1 MLVLLIE
8 DHRLL
13 AETIIDYLL
22 SENLEVDYAAT
33 GLQGLELATQNT
45 YDALILDINLPDLD
59 GFTVCQRL
67 RQQYSLDIPILML
80 TARDQLQDRLQGF
93 AQGADDYLVKPF
105 ANQELVARLQALV
118 KRNRG
123 QVVNKR
129 ISLGD
134 LSVDTGTQQVWR
146 AGQEVVLSPTS
157 FKILRIL
164 MREAPAIVSRET
176 LQNEVWGSDTP
187 DTDALRSHL
196 YNLRKALNQPNQA
209 ELIQTVKGV
218 GFKLLAD

>member
-13 AETIIDYLL
+13 AETIMDYLN
-22 SENLEVDYAAT
+22 SEAIEVDYAAT
-33 GLQGLELATQNT
+33 GLHGLQLATQQA

-59 GFTVCQRL
+59 GFSVCQRL
-67 RQQYSLDIPILML
+67 RQQYGLDLPILML

-129 ISLGD
+129 LSLGD
-134 LSVDTGTQQVWR
+134 LTVDTGTQQVWR
-146 AGQEVVLSPTS
+146 AGQEVIVSPTS

-164 MREAPAIVSRET
+164 MRESPAIVSREA
-176 LQNEVWGSDTP
+176 LQHEVWGSDIP

-196 YNLRKALNQPNQA
+196 YNLRKALNQPDQS

-218 GFKLLAD
+218 GFKLTN

>member
-13 AETIIDYLL
+13 AETLIDYLN
-22 SENLEVDYAAT
+22 SEAIEVDYAAT
-33 GLQGLELATQNT
+33 GLQGLELATQQA

-59 GFTVCQRL
+59 GFAICQRL
-67 RQQYSLDIPILML
+67 RQQYGLDLPILML
-80 TARDQLQDRLQGF
+80 TARDQLADRLHGF

-105 ANQELVARLQALV
+105 ASQELVARLQALV

-123 QVVNKR
+123 QVVQKR
-129 ISLGD
+129 LDLGD
-134 LSVDTGTQQVWR
+134 LSIDTSTQQVWR
-146 AGQEVVLSPTS
+146 AEQEILVSPTG

-164 MREAPAIVSRET
+164 MREAPAIVSREA
-176 LQNEVWGSDTP
+176 LQNEVWGTDIP

-196 YNLRKALNQPNQA
+196 YNLRKALNRPDQP
-209 ELIQTVKGV
+209 ELIHTIKGV
-218 GFKLLAD
+218 GFKLAN

>member
-13 AETIIDYLL
+13 AETMMDYLS
-22 SENLEVDYAAT
+22 SEAIEVDYAAR
-33 GLQGLELATQNT
+33 GLQGVELATRQS
-45 YDALILDINLPDLD
+45 YDALILDINLPDID

-67 RQQYSLDIPILML
+67 RQHYHLVLPVLML
-80 TARDQLQDRLQGF
+80 TARDELADRLQGF

-118 KRNRG
+118 KRKRG

-134 LSVDTGTQQVWR
+134 LTVDTSTQQVWR
-146 AGQEVVLSPTS
+146 AEQEVMVSPTG

-164 MREAPAIVSRET
+164 MREAPAIVSREA
-176 LQNEVWGSDTP
+176 LQHEVWGADIP
-187 DTDALRSHL
+187 DTDALRSHV
-196 YNLRKALNQPNQA
+196 YNLRKALNQPNQP
-209 ELIQTVKGV
+209 ELIHTLKGI
-218 GFKLLAD
+218 GFKLTN

>member
-13 AETIIDYLL
+13 AETLIDYLN
-22 SENLEVDYAAT
+22 SENIEVDYAAT
-33 GLQGLELATQNT
+33 GLQGLELALQQA

-59 GFTVCQRL
+59 GFSICQRL
-67 RQQYSLDIPILML
+67 RQQYSLDVPILML
-80 TARDQLQDRLQGF
+80 TARDQLADRLQGF

-123 QVVNKR
+123 QVVQKR
-129 ISLGD
+129 LSLGD
-134 LSVDTGTQQVWR
+134 LSLDTSTQQVWR
-146 AGQEVVLSPTS
+146 GGKEILVSPTG
-157 FKILRIL
+157 FKILHIL
-164 MREAPAIVSRET
+164 MREAPAIVSREA
-176 LQNEVWGSDTP
+176 LQNEVWGADLP

-196 YNLRKALNQPNQA
+196 YNLRKALNSPDQT
-209 ELIQTVKGV
+209 ELIHTIKGV
-218 GFKLLAD
+218 GFKLAN

>member
-13 AETIIDYLL
+13 AETLIDYLN
-22 SENLEVDYAAT
+22 SEAIEVDYAAT
-33 GLQGLELATQNT
+33 GLQGLELATQQA

-59 GFTVCQRL
+59 GFAICQRL
-67 RQQYSLDIPILML
+67 RQQYGLDLPILML
-80 TARDQLQDRLQGF
+80 TARDQLADRLHGF

-105 ANQELVARLQALV
+105 ASQELVARLQALV

-123 QVVNKR
+123 QVVQKR
-129 ISLGD
+129 LDLGD
-134 LSVDTGTQQVWR
+134 LSIDTSTQQVWR
-146 AGQEVVLSPTS
+146 AGQEILVSPTG

-164 MREAPAIVSRET
+164 MREAPAIVSREA
-176 LQNEVWGSDTP
+176 LQNEVWGTDIP

-196 YNLRKALNQPNQA
+196 YNLRKALNRPDQP
-209 ELIQTVKGV
+209 ELIHTIKGV
-218 GFKLLAD
+218 GFKLAN

>member
-13 AETIIDYLL
+13 AETLIDYLN
-22 SENLEVDYAAT
+22 SDGIEVDYAAT
-33 GLQGLELATQNT
+33 GLQGLSLATQHT

-59 GFTVCQRL
+59 GFSVCQRL
-67 RQQYSLDIPILML
+67 RQQYGLDMPVLML
-80 TARDQLQDRLQGF
+80 TARDELTDRLQGF

-105 ANQELVARLQALV
+105 ANQELVARLHALV

-123 QVVNKR
+123 QVVHKR

-134 LSVDTGTQQVWR
+134 LSLNTKTQQVWR
-146 AGQEVVLSPTS
+146 AGQEVIVSPTA

-164 MREAPAIVSRET
+164 MREAPAIVSREV
-176 LQNEVWGSDTP
+176 LQNEVWGKDIP

-196 YNLRKALNQPNQA
+196 YNLRKALNQPGQP
-209 ELIQTVKGV
+209 ELIHTVKGV
-218 GFKLLAD
+218 GFKLTS

>member
-8 DHRLL
+8 DHRFL
-13 AETIIDYLL
+13 AETIMDYLS
-22 SENLEVDYAAT
+22 SEAIEVDYAAT
-33 GLQGLELATQNT
+33 GLQGVELATRQS
-45 YDALILDINLPDLD
+45 YDALILDINLPDID

-67 RQQYSLDIPILML
+67 RQHYHLDLPVLML
-80 TARDQLQDRLQGF
+80 TARDELADRLQGF

-118 KRNRG
+118 KRKRG

-134 LSVDTGTQQVWR
+134 LTVDTSTQQVWR
-146 AGQEVVLSPTS
+146 AEQEVMVSPTG

-164 MREAPAIVSRET
+164 MREAPAIVSREA
-176 LQNEVWGSDTP
+176 LQHEVWGADIP
-187 DTDALRSHL
+187 DTDALRSHV
-196 YNLRKALNQPNQA
+196 YNLRKALNQPNQP
-209 ELIQTVKGV
+209 ELIHTLKGI
-218 GFKLLAD
+218 GFKLTN

>member
-13 AETIIDYLL
+13 AETLIDYLN
-22 SENLEVDYAAT
+22 SEAIEVDYAAT
-33 GLQGLELATQNT
+33 GLQGLELATQQA

-59 GFTVCQRL
+59 GFAICQRL
-67 RQQYSLDIPILML
+67 RQQYGLDLPILML
-80 TARDQLQDRLQGF
+80 TARDQLADRLHGF

-105 ANQELVARLQALV
+105 ASQELVARLQALV

-123 QVVNKR
+123 QVVQKR
-129 ISLGD
+129 LDLGD
-134 LSVDTGTQQVWR
+134 LSIDTSTQQVWR
-146 AGQEVVLSPTS
+146 AEQEILVSPTG

-164 MREAPAIVSRET
+164 MREAPAIVSREA
-176 LQNEVWGSDTP
+176 LQNEVWGTDIP

-196 YNLRKALNQPNQA
+196 YNLRKALNRPGQT
-209 ELIQTVKGV
+209 ELIHTIKGV
-218 GFKLLAD
+218 GFKLAN

>member
-13 AETIIDYLL
+13 AETLIDYLN
-22 SENLEVDYAAT
+22 SEAIEVDYAAT
-33 GLQGLELATQNT
+33 GLQGLELATQQA
-45 YDALILDINLPDLD
+45 YDALILDINLPDID
-59 GFTVCQRL
+59 GFAICQRL
-67 RQQYSLDIPILML
+67 RQQYGLDLPILML
-80 TARDQLQDRLQGF
+80 TARDQLADRLHGF

-123 QVVNKR
+123 QVVQKR
-129 ISLGD
+129 LDLGD
-134 LSVDTGTQQVWR
+134 LSLDTSTQQVWR
-146 AGQEVVLSPTS
+146 AGQEILVSPTG

-164 MREAPAIVSRET
+164 MREAPAIVSREA
-176 LQNEVWGSDTP
+176 LQNEVWGTDIP

-196 YNLRKALNQPNQA
+196 YNLRKALNRPHQA
-209 ELIQTVKGV
+209 ELIHTIKGV
-218 GFKLLAD
+218 GFKLAN